1 MPQMGFKYADKS
13 PSPKRGKPAAIK
25 ADGDVYNNFS

>member
-1 MPQMGFKYADKS
+1 MGLKFADKS
-13 PSPKRGKPAAIK
+13 PSPKRGKPTAVK